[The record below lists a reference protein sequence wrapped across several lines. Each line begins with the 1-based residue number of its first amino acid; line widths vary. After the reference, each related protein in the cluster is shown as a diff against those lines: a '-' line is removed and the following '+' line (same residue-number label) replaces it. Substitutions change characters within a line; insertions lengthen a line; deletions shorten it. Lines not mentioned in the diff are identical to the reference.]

1 MPNVGFF
8 QAKNGCRAQSDALAS
23 RLVAGTM
30 QRNPTASYYA
40 LNDRGNITVY
50 RVSGGSSPTPGAF
63 PIGDPRAYIL
73 SIPQCAQPG
82 TGLPA
87 ASLAAGAT
95 QIASMKSA
103 IAPKPKPV
111 APVAAGPGGQV
122 FLGRT
127 RVVNAKAQQAAA
139 TKSAAAAVKGGNV
152 SKLAKAQVAQMGTAN
167 LFGIGL
173 GDVIGLGKRI
183 FGGGSSNRSTANVPG
198 PAGLPCVP
206 GTPGCGG
213 SRMPVVPTPGIG
225 GAVQRLLPGGA
236 TGFEVAHSPGT
247 MLACPPGFHP
257 NKSNYYTRSGF
268 VPKGSKCVKNR
279 KRNPLNHRALT
290 KATSRIAAYAR
301 TQSRAEKAIKKAARN
316 FR

>member
-40 LNDRGNITVY
+40 LNDRGNIAVY

-152 SKLAKAQVAQMGTAN
+152 SKLAKAQVGPFHTNTAE
-167 LFGIGL
+167 
-173 GDVIGLGKRI
+173 
-183 FGGGSSNRSTANVPG
+183 
-198 PAGLPCVP
+198 
-206 GTPGCGG
+206 
-213 SRMPVVPTPGIG
+213 
-225 GAVQRLLPGGA
+225 
-236 TGFEVAHSPGT
+236 GFEIARRILTAQKKDMRQIIMITDGKPSAMTLPYGRVYTTSGGLDPTILKRTFQEVAACRKGGILINT
-247 MLACPPGFHP
+247 FMLANDP
-257 NKSNYYTRSGF
+257 YLVQF
-268 VPKGSKCVKNR
+268 V
-279 KRNPLNHRALT
+279 
-290 KATSRIAAYAR
+290 
-301 TQSRAEKAIKKAARN
+301 
-316 FR
+316 